1 MYSVFIVDD
10 EPSARNGLRT
20 YIDWPRLNLQVVGEA
35 SDGADALVAMTR
47 LRPDIVI
54 SDIKMPNM
62 DGIEMCT
69 RLKAIHETVQII
81 FMSAYSDLNFLKA
94 AFDIEAI
101 DYVLKPINL
110 GEMEAVI
117 ERAVARL
124 QEKQSHQRLVEQM
137 DLLISESMPLL
148 RDKFFQ
154 QLIAGSG
161 DDTDRL
167 TEQLTFLDLDFPV
180 DGSFGVLV
188 IDLDDQAAL
197 LSATHEHDRQ
207 LSVFLILSIC
217 RHLIAN
223 QSKGYAFESGN
234 GEFVGIIPLDGDNVS
249 GKLEL
254 LASQIISDV
263 MVKSALSVT
272 VGVSPVANGLNMI
285 SQTYREAR
293 KAVGRRLYIGK
304 GQVITAD
311 PADKPPAA
319 FYLPD
324 PVVFDTIS
332 AAVEAADLDLF
343 TAVFHETINKVVEKQ
358 ASLINVN
365 IVCTQ
370 ILMAI
375 LDAAMQLDPV
385 VGKKIW
391 RNEAHLCHNLF
402 INETI
407 DGFKESVL
415 SLFTHVCTQLSDQD
429 DSKQGYVVQKIKT
442 ILHQRYREN
451 LTIQELA
458 DAVYLTHTYLCIVF
472 KKETGMT
479 INDYLTAVRMEK
491 AKELLLDPQNK
502 IYTVCNEVGY
512 ADPSYFSKLFKR
524 YHGIS
529 PVKYRNKVINVR
541 ESEDE

>member
-10 EPSARNGLRT
+10 EPSARNGLRN

-35 SDGADALVAMTR
+35 SDGADALDAMSR

-69 RLKAIHETVQII
+69 RLKAIHDTVQII
-81 FMSAYSDLNFLKA
+81 FMSAYSDLTFLKA

-110 GEMEAVI
+110 GEMEIAI

-124 QEKQSHQRLVEQM
+124 QEKQSHQRLIEQM

-154 QLIAGSG
+154 QLIAGP
-161 DDTDRL
+161 DDEDSRL
-167 TEQLTFLDLDFPV
+167 AEQLAFLELDLPIN
-180 DGSFGVLV
+180 GTYGVLV

-197 LSATHEHDRQ
+197 MSTAHEHDRQ
-207 LSVFLILSIC
+207 ISVFLILSIC
-217 RHLIAN
+217 RQLLAE
-223 QSKGYAFESGN
+223 QGKGYVFESGN
-234 GEFVGIIPLDGDNVS
+234 GEYIGIIPLGNAENNGV
-249 GKLEL
+249 LES
-254 LASQIISDV
+254 LARRIISDV
-263 MVKSALSVT
+263 MVKTALSVT
-272 VGVSPVANGLNMI
+272 VGVSPVAFGLN
-285 SQTYREAR
+285 QVGQACREAR
-293 KAVGRRLYIGK
+293 KAVGRKLYIGK
-304 GQVITAD
+304 GQVIMAD
-311 PADKPPAA
+311 QADALPAA

-324 PVVFDTIS
+324 PAVFNTIA

-343 TAVFHETINKVVEKQ
+343 STVFHEAIGKVVQKQ

-370 ILMAI
+370 IFFVI

-391 RNEAHLCHNLF
+391 RSEAHLCHNLF
-402 INETI
+402 MNETI
-407 DGFKESVL
+407 DDFKESIF
-415 SLFTHVCTQLSDQD
+415 SLFSQVCTQLNGQD
-429 DSKQGYVVQKIKT
+429 DNKQGYVVQKIKT
-442 ILHQRYREN
+442 ILNQRYREN

-472 KKETGMT
+472 KKETGLT

-529 PVKYRNKVINVR
+529 PVKYRNKVINTY
-541 ESEDE
+541 EPEE